1 MGETITIGVNHI
13 TRVEGHGNI
22 KVDVQNGEVKEC
34 KLEIVEAPRFF
45 EAMLE
50 GRHYTEAAVITSRI
64 CGICSVGHQLASVR
78 ATEDAFGI
86 ELSKQNH
93 QLKTL
98 LDMGQYFES
107 HVLHIYFLAV
117 PDFVGAPSVF
127 PLIATHK
134 DVVLSALKLK
144 KLGHDIGDMVA
155 GRLVHPIS
163 MIPGG
168 FTMMP
173 TVKKLEEIQAR
184 ILDAKEELKEGVK
197 LISQLKL
204 PDFQRETE
212 YISLYKKGEYAF
224 IDGNIYSS
232 DKGEIS
238 YKDYRKVTNEYLVPH
253 STAKRTRFSRNS
265 YMVGALARFNNNYE
279 YLSDSAKEAA
289 ENLGLKQGC
298 YNPYMNTIA
307 QMVELFHIVDNS
319 NSIIEDMLN
328 KGIQNET
335 PVVPELK
342 KCTGVGAVEV
352 PRGILFHEYT
362 YDDKGFI
369 TKANCIIPTGQNLQ
383 NIEDDMNDI
392 VPAALKTRT
401 KEELTLDLEMLV
413 RAYDPCISCSCHLLD
428 VEFVNE

>member
-50 GRHYTEAAVITSRI
+50 GRHYTEASLITSRI
-64 CGICSVGHQLASVR
+64 CGICSVGHQLASVQ

-86 ELSKQNH
+86 QLSKQNH

-107 HVLHIYFLAV
+107 HVLHVYFLAV
-117 PDFVGAPSVF
+117 PDFVGVSSVF

-163 MIPGG
+163 MTPGG

-173 TVKKLEEIQAR
+173 TVQKLEEIRTR
-184 ILDAKEELKEGVK
+184 ILDAKGELTEGVK

-232 DKGEIS
+232 DAGEIS

-253 STAKRTRFSRNS
+253 STAKRARYSRHS

-279 YLSDSAKEAA
+279 WLSDAAKEAA
-289 ENLGLKQGC
+289 EALGLKKGC
-298 YNPYMNTIA
+298 FNPYMNTVA
-307 QMVELFHIVDNS
+307 QMVELFHIIDNS
-319 NSIIEDMLN
+319 TAIIEDMLN
-328 KGIQNET
+328 NGIKDEK
-335 PVVPELK
+335 PVIPELK
-342 KCTGVGAVEV
+342 NCTGIGAVEV

-362 YDDKGFI
+362 YNDKGFI

-392 VPAALKTRT
+392 VPAAIKVRT

>member
-50 GRHYTEAAVITSRI
+50 GRHYTEASLITSRI

-78 ATEDAFGI
+78 ATEDAFGM
-86 ELSKQNH
+86 ELSKQNR

-107 HVLHIYFLAV
+107 HVLHVYFLAV

-173 TVKKLEEIQAR
+173 TEKKLEEILDR
-184 ILDAKEELKEGVK
+184 IQDAKGELTKGAE

-224 IDGNIYSS
+224 IDGNIFSS
-232 DKGEIS
+232 DKGEIP

-253 STAKRTRFSRNS
+253 STAKRARFSRHS

-279 YLSDSAKEAA
+279 WLSDSAKEAA
-289 ENLGLKQGC
+289 ETLELKQGC
-298 YNPYMNTIA
+298 FNPYMNTVA
-307 QMVELFHIVDNS
+307 QMVELFHIIDNS
-319 NSIIEDMLN
+319 TAIIKDMLDN
-328 KGIQNET
+328 GIKDEK
-335 PVVPELK
+335 PILPELK
-342 KCTGVGAVEV
+342 NCTGVGAVEV

-362 YDDKGFI
+362 YDEGGFI

-383 NIEDDMNDI
+383 NIEDDMNEI
-392 VPAALKTRT
+392 VPSAIKTRT

-428 VEFVNE
+428 VEFINE

>member
-1 MGETITIGVNHI
+1 MGETITIDVKHI

-50 GRHYTEAAVITSRI
+50 GRHYTEASLITSRI
-64 CGICSVGHQLASVR
+64 CGICSVGHQLASVQ
-78 ATEDAFGI
+78 ATEDAFGMV
-86 ELSKQNH
+86 LSKQNR

-107 HVLHIYFLAV
+107 HVLHTYFLAV

-163 MIPGG
+163 MTPGG

-173 TVKKLEEIQAR
+173 TEKKLNDIKTRISNARDELIQGA
-184 ILDAKEELKEGVK
+184 K
-197 LISQLKL
+197 LIATLKL

-212 YISLYKKGEYAF
+212 YISLYKNGEYAF

-238 YKDYRKVTNEYLVPH
+238 YKDYRRVTNEYLVPH

-279 YLSDSAKEAA
+279 WLSDSAKEAA
-289 ENLGLKQGC
+289 EMLGLKENC

-307 QMVELFHIVDNS
+307 QMVELFHIIDNS
-319 NSIIEDMLN
+319 TAIIDDMLN
-328 KGIQNET
+328 KGIKDEK
-335 PVVPELK
+335 PIIPELK
-342 KCTGVGAVEV
+342 NCTGIGAVEV

-362 YDDKGFI
+362 YNDKGLI
-369 TKANCIIPTGQNLQ
+369 IKANCIIPTGQNLQ
-383 NIEDDMNDI
+383 NIEDDMNEI
-392 VPAALKTRT
+392 VPKAIKLRTR
-401 KEELTLDLEMLV
+401 EELTLDLEMLV